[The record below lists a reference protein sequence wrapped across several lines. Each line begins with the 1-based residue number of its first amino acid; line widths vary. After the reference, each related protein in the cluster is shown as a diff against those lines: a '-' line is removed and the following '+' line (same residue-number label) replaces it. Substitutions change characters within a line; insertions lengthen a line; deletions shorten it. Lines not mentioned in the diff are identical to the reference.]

1 MIAEDLGP
9 GDFVRVQTR
18 VAKFSD
24 TGATSG
30 RARLSVVMEN
40 GTNTGEHPRSLFTAN
55 PRAEVAF
62 QLTEEQNKSSG
73 VSKMGESQYRS
84 SECA

>member
-1 MIAEDLGP
+1 MADIEYLGP

-30 RARLSVVMEN
+30 GGLSVAVEH

-55 PRAEVAF
+55 PLAEVAF

-73 VSKMGESQYRS
+73 VSKMGEITI
-84 SECA
+84 